1 MEKELIQKLLECGEM
16 EDEADYALAAS
27 NMDKDQADS
36 TSTSSTLP
44 EFCNVCGLP
53 SRADPEPEKRIMY
66 LHAWKYQAKDW
77 SFETELP
84 EWAKEGFPLDDKV
97 STAMTSTKEET
108 DSSKETGTNVSC

>member
-1 MEKELIQKLLECGEM
+1 MEKELVQKLLECGEM

-27 NMDKDQADS
+27 NVGKNQTDS
-36 TSTSSTLP
+36 TTGQSQP

-77 SFETELP
+77 SFQTELP
-84 EWAKEGFPLDDKV
+84 EWAKEGLPSDSA
-97 STAMTSTKEET
+97 STATTATKGGT
-108 DSSKETGTNVSC
+108 GSPKETGTNDSS